1 MSKPRETESATTFE
15 PRATTAEELAG
26 YNRYADNSITPQFTE
41 GFNGAQSAFGTIDG
55 LNNTAHSNGLGRQKY
70 AEGFQDT
77 IQGLQNPFAQKQILD
92 QLITNSGDEAQ
103 SRLGSAFGGAGA
115 FGGSLHR
122 SNLGRD
128 VAAGTAGVQNDF
140 FQRGSDRALDAAKTG
155 QTALFNN
162 NNVDIGLDQT
172 QIANLRQRALDQY
185 NLGAGFQ
192 GVHGAAREF
201 AHNAAIQTADRSTNT
216 TETPSFW
223 DTAFGV
229 ANAAASFIPFAGGG
243 GGGSTPPALGS
254 QGGNAYNPQVIGGNR
269 PSDYYLTGA
278 FG

>member
-26 YNRYADNSITPQFTE
+26 YNTYADNSITPQFTE

-128 VAAGTAGVQNDF
+128 VAAGTAGVQNNF
-140 FQRGSDRALDAAKTG
+140 FQNGANRALNAAQIG
-155 QTALFNN
+155 QQALFAN

-172 QIANLRQRALDQY
+172 QIANLRQNGLDQF
-185 NLGAGFQ
+185 NTGLGFQ
-192 GVHGAAREF
+192 NVHGAAREF
-201 AHNAAIQTADRSTNT
+201 AHNAAIQTAGRNTNT
-216 TETPSFW
+216 KEHPS
-223 DTAFGV
+223 DLDVLGGITGAI
-229 ANAAASFIPFAGGG
+229 ASFIPFAPGNKGGQ
-243 GGGSTPPALGS
+243 PALGS
-254 QGGNAYNPQVIGGNR
+254 QAGNAYNPAPIGGNH
-269 PSDYYLTGA
+269 PFAYYG
-278 FG
+278 G